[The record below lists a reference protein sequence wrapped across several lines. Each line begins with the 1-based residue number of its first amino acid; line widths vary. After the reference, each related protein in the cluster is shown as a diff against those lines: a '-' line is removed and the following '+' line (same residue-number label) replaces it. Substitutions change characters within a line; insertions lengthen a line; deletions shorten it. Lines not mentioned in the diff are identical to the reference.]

1 MPSLEAFAGQSS
13 NKVVFTAEDTAG
25 LIGVSDTAFART
37 TKAVT
42 LSPTKISPGGA
53 LTVTVA
59 GFTADSGEVSAYNA
73 EFTVTMGTTNG
84 GSDIT
89 LTGTSVF
96 PIGADGSG
104 TGTVTV
110 PPKATLLLLIVIALL
125 VFIIY
130 TTTRSDPSE
139 IEKRDSIRDLD
150 KAILR
155 QETTLNDLSKD
166 IQSFQDPLDK
176 LKRYL
181 SGGTLAGKFG
191 EWSLEA
197 IMQDIFHSNQ
207 FEKNAEVIKGSG
219 KRVEFVLKMPEGLLL
234 PIDAKFPSGLY
245 DNYLYAINQGD
256 EKLVKKSIDDIRRHV
271 LKDAIDIK
279 EKYIQ
284 VGITIDLGVMYIPS
298 EALMQL
304 IDSIDNLREEIF
316 RDSRVLIMG
325 PNSLAAY
332 LISVHMGFR
341 TLALNS
347 RASETMEEFGKLKK
361 EFEKFG
367 SSTDDL
373 LKKADAM
380 LKAVNEHATRERQ
393 MHKAIKN
400 MDQLDS

>member
-1 MPSLEAFAGQSS
+1 MNLW
-13 NKVVFTAEDTAG
+13 
-25 LIGVSDTAFART
+25 LIS
-37 TKAVT
+37 
-42 LSPTKISPGGA
+42 I
-53 LTVTVA
+53 
-59 GFTADSGEVSAYNA
+59 
-73 EFTVTMGTTNG
+73 
-84 GSDIT
+84 
-89 LTGTSVF
+89 
-96 PIGADGSG
+96 
-104 TGTVTV
+104 
-110 PPKATLLLLIVIALL
+110 LLLVVIALL
-125 VFIIY
+125 ILIIFLN
-130 TTTRSDPSE
+130 TKSDPSD

-155 QETTLNDLSKD
+155 QEATLTGLSKD

-197 IMQDIFHSNQ
+197 IMQDIFHPNQ
-207 FEKNAEVIKGSG
+207 FEKNAEVIQGSG
-219 KRVEFVLKMPEGLLL
+219 KRVEFVLRMPEGLLL

-245 DNYLYAINQGD
+245 DNYLHAIAQGD

-271 LKDAIDIK
+271 LKDALDIK

-284 VGITIDLGVMYIPS
+284 VGVTIDLGVMYIPS

-316 RDSRVLIMG
+316 RDYRVLIMG

-347 RASETMEEFGKLKK
+347 RASEIMEEFGRLKK

-380 LKAVNEHATRERQ
+380 IKAVNEHATRERQ
-393 MHKAIKN
+393 MHKAIKS

>member
-1 MPSLEAFAGQSS
+1 MNFWVICTLLIIIIIL
-13 NKVVFTAEDTAG
+13 
-25 LIGVSDTAFART
+25 LIG
-37 TKAVT
+37 
-42 LSPTKISPGGA
+42 
-53 LTVTVA
+53 
-59 GFTADSGEVSAYNA
+59 
-73 EFTVTMGTTNG
+73 
-84 GSDIT
+84 
-89 LTGTSVF
+89 
-96 PIGADGSG
+96 
-104 TGTVTV
+104 
-110 PPKATLLLLIVIALL
+110 
-125 VFIIY
+125 IIY
-130 TTTRSDPSE
+130 LHTKSDPSKLHNE
-139 IEKRDSIRDLD
+139 ESIKDID
-150 KAILR
+150 KAIER
-155 QETTLNDLSKD
+155 QEGTLSVLTKD

-176 LKRYL
+176 LRRYL

-207 FEKNAEVIKGSG
+207 YYKNAEVIKGSG

-245 DNYLYAINQGD
+245 DSYLLSLEQSD
-256 EKLVKKSIDDIRRHV
+256 ERMIKKSIDDIKRHV
-271 LKDAIDIK
+271 IKDASDIQ

-284 VGITIDLGVMYIPS
+284 SGITIDLGIMYIPS
-298 EALMQL
+298 ESLMQL
-304 IDSIDNLREEIF
+304 IDSIGNIRETIF

-341 TLALNS
+341 TLALNN
-347 RASETMEEFGKLKK
+347 RAGEIMEEFGKLKK

-380 LKAVNEHATRERQ
+380 IKAVNEHSTRERQ
-393 MHKAIKN
+393 MSKAIKN